1 MQGSLSLVRG
11 VLYVGR
17 HELTAHV
24 RPYDLDGRALG
35 PGFSFRGPDGEPAR
49 ASGLAVDEDHHVWV
63 ADGAA
68 GRVRVFNLF
77 GRECGGLGAPGGDA
91 RGALSSVTDVCL
103 MPPPDGE
110 HRQGDGFT
118 LVTSR
123 AQPLRHALQV
133 FEPDGRW
140 VQSLRP
146 EGDPR
151 GRFRGLRRVVSD
163 GKLIWACDAR
173 AGVVQVFRDLEF
185 HFLFKVPVRAG
196 GRFEPTAVAPLE
208 DGRMILATGGT
219 DSSLL
224 LLDASGRL
232 LRVLAEAGHE
242 AGEVFEPEDIALE
255 EDSGDRSRRLAVI
268 DRDADR
274 VQVFTVEG
282 RCHGALEEMPGE
294 AQ

>member
-35 PGFSFRGPDGEPAR
+35 PGFSFRGPDGEAAR
-49 ASGLAVDEDHHVWV
+49 VSGLAVDEDHHVWV

-68 GRVRVFNLF
+68 GRVRAFNLF
-77 GRECGGLGAPGGDA
+77 GRECGGFGAAGGDV
-91 RGALSSVTDVCL
+91 RGALTGVSDLCL
-103 MPPPDGE
+103 LPPVGEGSDGN
-110 HRQGDGFT
+110 FT
-118 LVTSR
+118 LVTTR
-123 AQPLRHALQV
+123 GQRLRHALQV

-151 GRFRGLRRVVSD
+151 GQFRGLRRVASD

-196 GRFEPTAVAPLE
+196 GRFEPTAVAPLQ
-208 DGRMILATGGT
+208 DGRMILATGGA

-224 LLDASGRL
+224 LLDAGGRL
-232 LRVLAEAGHE
+232 LRVLAEAGHA

-268 DRDADR
+268 DRDAER